1 MRAETCGYQAINPR
15 YRRDFS
21 GAAFA
26 GVCSP
31 GARPPFFDAFQTL
44 GDGVKT
50 IREFETRGD
59 KGGRASSAR
68 ALRTAAQYP
77 CRTSASWLLRPLSR
91 RLMGRM
97 PRTRFFTA
105 FSACFTSWSRAARS
119 CWVADSKLRA
129 SRTAPDRQLRKP
141 QSTSWPTS
149 WSAHQG
155 SG

>member
-1 MRAETCGYQAINPR
+1 LRAETCGYQAINPR

-91 RLMGRM
+91 RSMGRM

-119 CWVADSKLRA
+119 CWVADSKLRGAGLPPTGSCA
-129 SRTAPDRQLRKP
+129 SPRALRGP
-141 QSTSWPTS
+141 RHGA
-149 WSAHQG
+149 AHQG